1 MYGVSSEAGYGF
13 RVYHVEL
20 AVPCV
25 LHHRQELR
33 ALVHAPATNAFRA
46 AAGEQIDALTGQRT
60 TLRNE
65 LKRTLRTGDQAAVL
79 AVKEKIAVVSGEIK
93 RLRESL
99 EICDSVEQRAEQM
112 KNELDEIQ
120 YETEKEVESDEL
132 FGRSSGTGRED
143 VT

>member
-1 MYGVSSEAGYGF
+1 MRAINLKTEHLTDPIGIDIEQPYLSWNCSGGKKQTAYEIEAVS
-13 RVYHVEL
+13 
-20 AVPCV
+20 
-25 LHHRQELR
+25 
-33 ALVHAPATNAFRA
+33 
-46 AAGEQIDALTGQRT
+46 D
-60 TLRNE
+60 
-65 LKRTLRTGDQAAVL
+65 
-79 AVKEKIAVVSGEIK
+79 EIK